1 MSNEIQGW
9 IAVFFLV
16 VPALIYAAIAV
27 HDANK
32 TNQKEKKS

>member
-1 MSNEIQGW
+1 MNNEIQGL
-9 IAVFFLV
+9 IAILFLV

-27 HDANK
+27 RDANK